1 MNGINLSRY
10 IWALFWGYWILSAAY
25 TRAKVKKVSSGQKS
39 KQRVFH
45 LILVILA
52 FAIALSEF
60 KNVILWREITPSSL
74 SVEYLGVIITLISL
88 SFAIW
93 ARIALGRNWSG
104 AIQKVEGQ
112 RLVRNGPYKYIRN
125 PIYTGIVCGFLGT
138 FITFGT
144 IASLI
149 GFVIILSTYVIK
161 IGREQQYLIKEFG
174 EEYKK
179 YVSESW
185 ALIPF
190 IF

>member
-1 MNGINLSRY
+1 MSEVNLSRY

-25 TRAKVKKVSSGQKS
+25 TRSKVKKVSSGQKS
-39 KQRVFH
+39 IQWIFH
-45 LILVILA
+45 LIFVILA
-52 FAIALSEF
+52 FSITLYEF
-60 KNVILWREITPSSL
+60 KNLTFWREIIPHNL
-74 SVEYLGVIITLISL
+74 IVEYLGVIILLISL

-93 ARIALGRNWSG
+93 ARISLGRNWSG
-104 AIQKVEGQ
+104 AIQMVEGQ

-125 PIYTGIVCGFLGT
+125 PIYTGIVCGFFGT

-144 IASLI
+144 TASLV
-149 GFVIILSTYVIK
+149 GFIIILSTYIVK
-161 IGREQQYLIKEFG
+161 IDKEQRYLIEEFG

-179 YVSESW
+179 YISESW